1 MDNPIFQK
9 AVVILVL
16 IVWVINALKINKKR
30 RFDPAIEEANARER
44 HEWRYLRWGFR
55 AIQAVAAVYIFVQ
68 LIQFVLR

>member
-16 IVWVINALKINKKR
+16 IVWVINEFRVKKKKHS
-30 RFDPAIEEANARER
+30 DPAIEEANARER
-44 HEWRYLRWGFR
+44 HQWRYLRWGFR
-55 AIQAVAAVYIFVQ
+55 AIHMVAAVYIFVQ